1 MPRPPETT
9 PAPREVRRASD
20 FARDESGAAILEFAL
35 VLPILIALV
44 FGCFEIGR
52 ALLVQQAMEQ
62 AVRAGAR
69 YLARALDPDCAPN
82 CPEIV
87 RHAIRMTTEQ
97 IVENTRAAASAVRVV
112 PLPEPPPGTVVMTAS
127 MPFEVDFLGKAG
139 VKTSWILTARHQEQR
154 VAE

>member
-1 MPRPPETT
+1 MPRHRETA
-9 PAPREVRRASD
+9 PALRERHRASD
-20 FARDESGAAILEFAL
+20 FVQDESGAAILEFAL
-35 VLPILIALV
+35 VLPILVALV

-69 YLARALDPDCAPN
+69 YLARVPDPDCVPN
-82 CPEIV
+82 CSEVV

-97 IVENTRAAASAVRVV
+97 IVENTRSAASAVRVV
-112 PLPEPPPGTVVMTAS
+112 PLAEPPPGTVVLTAS

-139 VKTSWILTARHQEQR
+139 VRTSWTLTARHQEQR
-154 VAE
+154 VAD